1 MQTLVTPQGEA
12 FWAKVFEPEEDRFDE
27 GKPRQWSISLSLP
40 SGSKAAILLMS
51 DLEYNYGVLHGE
63 TKPSKHAWPFR
74 EELDAD
80 GAATGKIEFRFKRNE
95 VTTKGKPVPPPI
107 VCDAKKAPWPSG
119 PDAPLIGNGSLV
131 KVAYR
136 VWGWEDKFGKAGISL
151 ALEAVQ
157 VLKLVAYDRPD
168 PMDSFAEED
177 GYQASRTADALDAFD
192 DEAPAP
198 AAPKAAAAPRPRK
211 ANAAPVAAAR
221 RSPVTEDDDDEEV
234 PF

>member
-40 SGSKAAILLMS
+40 SGSQEAILLVEA
-51 DLEYNYGVLHGE
+51 LEHCYGALHGD

-74 EELDAD
+74 EVLDAD
-80 GAATGKIEFRFKRNE
+80 GAATGEIEFRFKRNE
-95 VTTKGKPVPPPI
+95 VTAKGKPVPAPI

-198 AAPKAAAAPRPRK
+198 AAPKAAAAPRPGGR
-211 ANAAPVAAAR
+211 AAAAAAAW
-221 RSPVTEDDDDEEV
+221 RSPVTEGDDDEEV

>member
-40 SGSKAAILLMS
+40 SGSKEAILLVEA
-51 DLEYNYGVLHGE
+51 LEHRYGALHGE

-74 EELDAD
+74 EVLDAD
-80 GAATGKIEFRFKRNE
+80 GAATGEIEFRFKRNE
-95 VTTKGKPVPPPI
+95 VTAKGKPVPAPI

-192 DEAPAP
+192 EEAPAP
-198 AAPKAAAAPRPRK
+198 SAPKAAIPPQRRQARAPKPAASGW
-211 ANAAPVAAAR
+211 
-221 RSPVTEDDDDEEV
+221 RSSFEPDEDGEV